1 MKKTT
6 FLLFISTFHLISNLL
21 IGQNFILSPDSQN
34 LLLLPNQV
42 NLQQNQYWYA
52 GGCCIDNVN
61 GSIVEEFDDL
71 SINIFNHT
79 EMEPINITTSMS
91 KKLIIDV
98 VPAAS
103 WVNIITSPQHP
114 INVSFDLQDDPKNVS
129 ISQVLKL
136 DSAQSINT
144 PKEDNQ
150 ISLCYYNI
158 TNAIYGFIPESVGTT
173 TLHFLITYEDGS
185 TKKITANVTTTP

>member
-1 MKKTT
+1 MKKLY
-6 FLLFISTFHLISNLL
+6 LLFIVIFFLISNLL
-21 IGQNFILSPDSQN
+21 IGQNLTLLPDSQK
-34 LLLLPNQV
+34 LLLPPDQV
-42 NLQQNQYWYA
+42 NSQQNQYWYA

-61 GSIVEEFDDL
+61 GTIVAEFNRL

-79 EMEPINITTSMS
+79 EIEPINITTSMS
-91 KKLIIDV
+91 QKLIIDV
-98 VPAAS
+98 VPEAS
-103 WVNIITSPQHP
+103 WLNTITSPQHP
-114 INVSFDLQDDPKNVS
+114 LNVSFDLQDDPTNVS

-136 DSAQSINT
+136 DSVQSINT